1 MITYDVA
8 PKFTK
13 DSKLKREA
21 LTKLKLHLAM
31 AHFHTSLCAL
41 ARTEVTGS
49 SSWQLLLEAE
59 LV

>member
-1 MITYDVA
+1 MITYDVS

-31 AHFHTSLCAL
+31 ARFRTGLRAL
-41 ARTEVTGS
+41 ARTEVTS
-49 SSWQLLLEAE
+49 CSSWQLLLEAE